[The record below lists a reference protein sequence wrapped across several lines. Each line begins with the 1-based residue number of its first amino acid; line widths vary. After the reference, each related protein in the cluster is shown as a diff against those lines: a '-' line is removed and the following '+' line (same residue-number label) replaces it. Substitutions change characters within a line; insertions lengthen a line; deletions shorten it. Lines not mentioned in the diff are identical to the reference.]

1 MRNFKL
7 IKTAAALAL
16 GASVVTSA
24 VVTTDASAASKYK
37 IKSGKL
43 VVAKTGKVAKG
54 YVTYNKVVYKD
65 GKKFTGLKN
74 KVYYKSGK
82 KATGTYK
89 GAYYVKGAK
98 KVTTGTYNKAY
109 YVKGVKKVSTGLYA
123 SKYYKDGKVATGT
136 YKGAYYVNGVKKVTT
151 GYYNKAYYVNGV
163 KKVSTGLLDDK
174 LYVNGKLNQGYKLY
188 NENLY
193 KDAVLNTELALFEGK
208 LYDGAKLN
216 EGIKEFDGK
225 WYNNAELAN
234 GVVTVDGEKLS
245 FKDGVKLP
253 LVVEGITTINTS
265 VVEVAIAAPKT
276 DVLKA
281 TVEVK
286 DGKGNIVPVKAVDV
300 SAGDKT
306 VAFTFDKT
314 ITDADFTGIWTIDG
328 VEYNFDVLNQFK
340 AIKDASTDIALYDA
354 LNAASIASVNPDLVG
369 AYKTAIQAAISADK
383 ATKLSDI
390 QPIIDQVN
398 KEKVEEVK
406 EAELV
411 KALNDAK
418 SNDIKFLA
426 ALQANFTQVNKEW
439 FAEYKKAMPAT
450 IIASKD
456 VQDKINQVNETKIG
470 AAYDKAFKSLATA
483 DIQAARELLTTYGA
497 TAGKDEFD
505 KKGYANDSLD
515 VLAALAKVDAAT
527 TNNTLKTAL
536 VELDALEAKLV
547 EKYKNESAVTVK
559 DEFDVKEVKEE
570 FLADYR
576 AAVKGAVVGSKNQ
589 RKDIA
594 TIITTVNSTKLA
606 GQKAATVK
614 AVQGIKAETTEAE
627 VVKLLQDVQTAHRTA
642 NQEPALNKV
651 NEAYAKAYKAAI
663 LAEGKLATL
672 TTADAINTLIGKV
685 NGEQDAAAQLLA
697 VNEAKTVA
705 EMTSALTVISL
716 ANGTSTNY
724 INLSAANK
732 TEVAELVLAAKKA
745 NFVDAEKVSEE
756 VDAAVAKRDEL
767 ISEVNKVAKAKFD
780 YTKVDAA
787 LTALKVEAYNNLDAV
802 AKLAAAQKFHANVPT
817 KTAANGEKE
826 VVDFT
831 SLTAIKEALVAA
843 TK

>member
-1 MRNFKL
+1 MGNFKL

-43 VVAKTGKVAKG
+43 VYAKSGKVVKG
-54 YVTYNKVVYKD
+54 YVTYKSTVYKN
-65 GKKFTGLKN
+65 GSKLTGLKG
-74 KVYYKSGK
+74 KTYYKAGK

-89 GAYYVKGAK
+89 GAYYVKGVK

-123 SKYYKDGKVATGT
+123 SKYYKDGKLATGT
-136 YKGAYYVNGVKKVTT
+136 YKGAYYVKGLKKVTT
-151 GYYNKAYYVNGV
+151 GTYNGAYYVKG
-163 KKVSTGLLDDK
+163 KKVVSTGLYADK
-174 LYVNGKLNQGYKLY
+174 LYVAGKLNKGYKLY

-193 KDAVLNTELALFEGK
+193 KDAALNAELVIFEEK
-208 LYDGAKLN
+208 LYDGAKVN

-225 WYNNAELAN
+225 WYNNAAIAN
-234 GVVTVDGEKLS
+234 GVVTVDGEKHA
-245 FKDGVKLP
+245 FKEGVKLP
-253 LVVEGITTINTS
+253 LVVEGITAINTS
-265 VVEVAIAAPKT
+265 VVEVAIAAPKA

-286 DGKGNIVPVKAVDV
+286 DGKGNIVPVKTVDV

-314 ITDADFTGIWTIDG
+314 ITDADFTGVWTIDG

-354 LNAASIASVNPDLVG
+354 LKDAGITSVNPDLVG
-369 AYKTAIQAAISADK
+369 DYKTAIQAAISADK
-383 ATKLSDI
+383 ATKVSDI

-398 KEKVEEVK
+398 KEKVDAVK
-406 EAELV
+406 EKELV

-418 SNDIKFLA
+418 TSDIKFLA

-439 FAEYKKAMPAT
+439 FTEYKTALSAEIT
-450 IIASKD
+450 ASKD

-497 TAGKDEFD
+497 TAGKDEFN

-536 VELDALEAKLV
+536 VELDALETKLV

-576 AAVKGAVVGSKNQ
+576 AAVKVAVVGSKNQ

-594 TIITTVNSTKLA
+594 TIITTVNSEKLA
-606 GQKAATVK
+606 GQKTATVDAVK
-614 AVQGIKAETTEAE
+614 AITEKTTEAE

-651 NEAYAKAYKAAI
+651 NEAYAKAYKTEITTVGAT
-663 LAEGKLATL
+663 TL

-716 ANGTSTNY
+716 TNGTSAAY

-732 TEVAELVLAAKKA
+732 AEVAELVLAAKKA
-745 NFVDAEKVSEE
+745 NFVDATKVSEA
-756 VDAAVAKRDEL
+756 VDAAVANRSDL
-767 ISEVNKVAKAKFD
+767 ISEVNKVAKADFD
-780 YTKVDAA
+780 YTTVD
-787 LTALKVEAYNNLDAV
+787 TALKALNVEAYNNLDAV

-817 KTAANGEKE
+817 TTVEGKK
-826 VVDFT
+826 VVVEFVNI
-831 SLTAIKEALVAA
+831 TAIKEALVAA

>member
-65 GKKFTGLKN
+65 GKKFTGLKSG
-74 KVYYKSGK
+74 VYYKSGK

-151 GYYNKAYYVNGV
+151 GTYNGAYYVAG
-163 KKVSTGLLDDK
+163 KKVVTTGLYKDQ
-174 LYVNGKLNQGYKLY
+174 LYVAGKLNKGYKLY

-193 KDAVLNTELALFEGK
+193 KDAALNAELVIFEEK
-208 LYDGAKLN
+208 LYDGAKVN

-225 WYNNAELAN
+225 WYNNAAIAN
-234 GVVTVDGEKLS
+234 GVVTVDGEKHA
-245 FKDGVKLP
+245 FKEGVKLP
-253 LVVEGITTINTS
+253 LVVEGITAINTS
-265 VVEVAIAAPKT
+265 VVEVAIAAPKA

-286 DGKGNIVPVKAVDV
+286 DGKGNIVPVKTVDV

-314 ITDADFTGIWTIDG
+314 ITDADFTGVWTIDG

-354 LNAASIASVNPDLVG
+354 LKDAGITSVNPDLVG
-369 AYKTAIQAAISADK
+369 DYKTAIQAAISADK
-383 ATKLSDI
+383 ATKVSDI

-398 KEKVEEVK
+398 KEKVDAVK
-406 EAELV
+406 EKELV

-418 SNDIKFLA
+418 TSDIKFLA

-439 FAEYKKAMPAT
+439 FTEYKTALSAEIT
-450 IIASKD
+450 ASKD

-497 TAGKDEFD
+497 TAGKDEFN

-536 VELDALEAKLV
+536 VELDALETKLV

-576 AAVKGAVVGSKNQ
+576 AAVKVAVVGSKNQ

-594 TIITTVNSTKLA
+594 TIITTVNSEKLA
-606 GQKAATVK
+606 GQKTATVDAVK
-614 AVQGIKAETTEAE
+614 AITEKTTEAE

-651 NEAYAKAYKAAI
+651 NEAYAKAYKTEITTVGAT
-663 LAEGKLATL
+663 TL

-732 TEVAELVLAAKKA
+732 AEVAELVLAAKTAK
-745 NFVDAEKVSEE
+745 FDDK
-756 VDAAVAKRDEL
+756 AAVTTAVDTAVTKREGL
-767 ISEVNKVAKAKFD
+767 ITAVNTVAKADFD
-780 YTKVDAA
+780 YTTVD
-787 LTALKVEAYNNLDAV
+787 TALKALNVEAYNNLDAV

-817 KTAANGEKE
+817 TTVEGKK
-826 VVDFT
+826 VVVEFVNI
-831 SLTAIKEALVAA
+831 TAIKEALVAA